1 MTWAYNNT
9 GGSTFITV
17 LIHFWFNFSGGF
29 ILGLFG
35 LLPVIF
41 FYITQSILIS
51 LYIILIIAF
60 FGPKKFS
67 KKSDSMM
74 PFKKKS

>member
-9 GGSTFITV
+9 GGSTLIAV
-17 LIHFWFNFSGGF
+17 LIHFFFNFGGGF
-29 ILGLFG
+29 IVGHFG
-35 LLPVIF
+35 LLPMIF
-41 FYITQSILIS
+41 FYISGSILIS

-74 PFKKKS
+74 PFKKKN